1 MSRPNES
8 PERSPNAQAANL
20 RNLAVKATPPGDDSP
35 AFSNQKVEKIR
46 RPPKVG
52 IPRALHFY
60 RYYPFWKVLLEELG
74 CEIILSPPTN
84 KKIVE
89 EGVTMGFGELCLPV
103 KVYYG
108 HTLKLI
114 REHPELD
121 YLFVPRL
128 VSEWIDAYFCPKF
141 LSLPDVIRILP
152 GVPPILNFEVNV
164 KEHPT
169 SLAVVEL
176 GKQLG
181 VSEMASLA
189 AYRKAREYFKAYHK
203 YLETGAPVTTALR
216 LVERGRELKP
226 INKKTQQPVR
236 LLLLGHGYNLF
247 DTFVNL
253 DFQKKLTKLDS
264 DYLTLE
270 NMPEDTF
277 TKKVMVNG
285 HLRNYWGHEEEI
297 LATVRYFLTKGRHEI
312 DGVIFL
318 VSFACGPDSLMSE
331 LIMRDLKVIGIPY
344 LLVTMDEHTGEAG
357 MLTRVESFVEMIK
370 RKKQKLAADE
380 TLIPDRKPTYT
391 SLGA

>member
-1 MSRPNES
+1 MEGKRRSVGKMEGRPPRHTRLAPPADES
-8 PERSPNAQAANL
+8 APFAS
-20 RNLAVKATPPGDDSP
+20 K
-35 AFSNQKVEKIR
+35 KVERVR
-46 RPPKVG
+46 RKPKVG
-52 IPRALHFY
+52 LPRALHFY

-74 CEIILSPPTN
+74 CEVVLSQTTN

-108 HTLKLI
+108 HVLKLV
-114 REHPELD
+114 RENPGLD
-121 YLFVPRL
+121 FLFCPRY
-128 VSEWIDAYFCPKF
+128 VSEWTDAYFCPKF
-141 LSLPDVIRILP
+141 ISLPDVIKILP
-152 GVPPILNFEVNV
+152 GVPPLLDFEVNV

-169 SLAVVEL
+169 SLAVVKL

-181 VSEMASLA
+181 VNEVTSLA
-189 AYRKAREYFKAYHK
+189 AYRKAKDYFEEYHR
-203 YLETGAPVTTALR
+203 YLQTGVPVNTALR
-216 LVERGRELKP
+216 LVERGREFKP
-226 INKKTQQPVR
+226 IKKKGEKAIR

-247 DTFVNL
+247 DNFVNL
-253 DFQKKLTKLDS
+253 DFQKKLTKLGADF
-264 DYLTLE
+264 LTLE

-277 TKKVMVNG
+277 SKKVMVNG

-297 LATVRYFLTKGRHEI
+297 LATVRYFLTKGKREI

-331 LIMRDLKVIGIPY
+331 LIMRDLKLVGTPY
-344 LLVTMDEHTGEAG
+344 LLITMDEHTGEAG

-370 RKKQKLAADE
+370 RKKWKGAGSGEETGVEPRRVELASS
-380 TLIPDRKPTYT
+380 